1 MSTAERLSLPAP
13 SSRVLSSDGPCRP
26 DDSSAISTLASTPAL
41 PSTTDTPRIR
51 KRHLKPPKDTKVY
64 KIAMAYVGLK
74 AQGLKLQEISDTI
87 GVPKD
92 TITTYVKRANKHGW
106 LKRELLG
113 VEDQIELSLPE
124 QIVGNVA
131 AVLSERDGTTL
142 TLTPAAREMTIAAAK
157 GFGIFKNHEA
167 VKVDGV
173 IGVGFALKVQVEL
186 PQGISTLSPIQ
197 IRPGSVGGTPAI
209 DAEIMGDGEG
219 ASS

>member
-1 MSTAERLSLPAP
+1 
-13 SSRVLSSDGPCRP
+13 
-26 DDSSAISTLASTPAL
+26 
-41 PSTTDTPRIR
+41 
-51 KRHLKPPKDTKVY
+51 
-64 KIAMAYVGLK
+64 MAYVGLK

-92 TITTYVKRANKHGW
+92 TIQTYVKRANKHGW

-131 AVLSERDGTTL
+131 AVLSERNGTE
-142 TLTPAAREMTIAAAK
+142 LTPAAREMTIAAAK

-186 PQGISTLSPIQ
+186 PKGIGTSSPIQ

-209 DAEIMGDGEG
+209 EAEIIGDGEG
-219 ASS
+219 A

>member
-1 MSTAERLSLPAP
+1 
-13 SSRVLSSDGPCRP
+13 
-26 DDSSAISTLASTPAL
+26 
-41 PSTTDTPRIR
+41 
-51 KRHLKPPKDTKVY
+51 
-64 KIAMAYVGLK
+64 MAYVGLK